1 MAAKTNWTNG
11 EVVDATKLNALG
23 AEVNTK
29 ITQADGDARYAT
41 IANRNAANGYAGLD
55 ATGKVAAAQLP
66 SYVDDVLEADN
77 LEAFPATGETG
88 KIYVALDTNKTYRWS
103 GSTYVVISDT
113 LAIGTT
119 ASTAAAG
126 NDARLSNTRTP
137 TDGSV
142 TTAKLADG
150 AVTVAKIASNAV
162 TTDKLADNS
171 VTVAKAAP
179 DLGQVPLR
187 TLYRPMTDII
197 SSSVLTTDQY
207 LFAAPSDY
215 TNLGGTRWDSA
226 NYNTQGQNLIAVT
239 AGIPTSGCINDSSG
253 RYTTSGSNNIP
264 FGSVIDIEFLHT
276 GDKLDIM
283 MQTFGYFD
291 SQVYIE
297 DEGRMKKAKQLP
309 LAGNYSGYSYR
320 SLRFAEIATRRIRV
334 VMPAVY
340 FVQIMHEQSAILAP
354 SPDRPLIVTTGDS
367 YFESAGAYN
376 SGSARSFTT
385 YGMIDALIEA
395 TGFAVA
401 RCAQGGTG
409 YFNDGT
415 GAAGSLTAV
424 ASNTMHTSPFGSAPR
439 VAYYGKFL
447 GSVAKP
453 VAVLVNGTCNDGG
466 LSGDGTNASQAGM
479 QTRVTALLNAIAAR
493 DPKVGIVA
501 IGPEPI
507 NDSYGPG
514 AHATNRL
521 GIQAAIAAHAQ
532 GIGFADANN
541 PTTPWWTG
549 TGYEKSVSTS
559 QQAQMV
565 GADQIH
571 PNWFG
576 HKYYGSRIAAAIGD
590 FRVPK
595 DRAERAA

>member
-1 MAAKTNWTNG
+1 MTT
-11 EVVDATKLNALG
+11 L
-23 AEVNTK
+23 
-29 ITQADGDARYAT
+29 IT
-41 IANRNAANGYAGLD
+41 I
-55 ATGKVAAAQLP
+55 K
-66 SYVDDVLEADN
+66 
-77 LEAFPATGETG
+77 
-88 KIYVALDTNKTYRWS
+88 
-103 GSTYVVISDT
+103 DT
-113 LAIGTT
+113 LLNIAG
-119 ASTAAAG
+119 AAAG
-126 NDARLSNTRTP
+126 ERLRFAPRGISASTMSTNYVDVPSDTSTGAFTAQLQPGQAMVSIGHRTSIP
-137 TDGSV
+137 FTVPSTPKTSGDGSYTLWELIQANV
-142 TTAKLADG
+142 QIPAATPAQVIQQAVASQVG
-150 AVTVAKIASNAV
+150 SAVTDQVSEAIEEA
-162 TTDKLADNS
+162 
-171 VTVAKAAP
+171 

-215 TNLGGTRWDSA
+215 TNLWGTRWDSA
-226 NYNTQGQNLIAVT
+226 NYNTQGQNLIPVT
-239 AGIPTSGCINDSSG
+239 AGTPASGCINDSSG
-253 RYTTSGSNNIP
+253 RYTTSGSSKIP
-264 FGSVIDIEFLHT
+264 FGSVIDIEFIFT

-297 DEGRMKKAKQLP
+297 DEGRMKKAKPLP

-340 FVQIMHEQSAILAP
+340 FVQIMHERSAILAP

-367 YFESAGAYN
+367 YFESCGAYN
-376 SGSARSFTT
+376 SGSARSFVT

-424 ASNTMHTSPFGSAPR
+424 ASNTAHTSPFGSAPR

-507 NDSYGPG
+507 NDSYGSG